1 MPKSSTIG
9 SLLLK
14 IGAQIDKN
22 SFETGNKLVD
32 GVANSFN
39 KLIGSARN
47 ASLVLGTTA
56 IATGV
61 LESKAYKTSEAIGIS
76 TETLDLW
83 KASAKI
89 AGLSADSL
97 VSSMAKVSDVMANEK
112 WDTGKLVAFEKELD
126 KLGMSYSELRD
137 LSPDKAV
144 EKIMDRAQEL
154 LAGGAGMSEMYAIIN
169 SVLGGG
175 AADLLTELN
184 RRGMTMADLLQ
195 GAQKTVFT
203 DSRTNQNAQNFN
215 VEVQT
220 LKTELQSMGALLGG
234 EVGGVL
240 EPYLKDI
247 NDWIQENG
255 PMIKSAIENIAKF
268 VGTIAQKVAPYASGI
283 ATITTALLAGD
294 MKTAGEAGEKLGL
307 QTSYDIISALLGE
320 DTAKEKLD
328 AGQIKKNLINEI
340 NKEAMNKYG
349 KYSNIDF
356 YDLSPNLQAAIIAF
370 RNENK
375 KNGDFSQVKN
385 LPKIKDGIMRPDGTV
400 TQVAPDDWVFA
411 ARNLGDLARAFVPQN
426 HTSISGGE
434 YIINQTFNING
445 GNDMPQVLRQ
455 QAYKGTQEG
464 LLEMMTQSTHKLQ
477 LMSGTR

>member
-220 LKTELQSMGALLGG
+220 LKAELQSMGALLGG

-268 VGTIAQKVAPYASGI
+268 VGTIAQKVAPYASGL

-294 MKTAGEAGEKLGL
+294 MKTAGEAGDKLGL

-328 AGQIKKNLINEI
+328 EGQIKTKLINEI
-340 NKEAMNKYG
+340 NFD
-349 KYSNIDF
+349 IC
-356 YDLSPNLQAAIIAF
+356 IC
-370 RNENK
+370 
-375 KNGDFSQVKN
+375 
-385 LPKIKDGIMRPDGTV
+385 
-400 TQVAPDDWVFA
+400 
-411 ARNLGDLARAFVPQN
+411 
-426 HTSISGGE
+426 
-434 YIINQTFNING
+434 
-445 GNDMPQVLRQ
+445 
-455 QAYKGTQEG
+455 
-464 LLEMMTQSTHKLQ
+464 
-477 LMSGTR
+477 

>member
-1 MPKSSTIG
+1 MSKSSTIG

-61 LESKAYKTSEAIGIS
+61 LESKAYKTSEAIGVS
-76 TETLDLW
+76 TEILDLW

-184 RRGMTMADLLQ
+184 RRGLTMADLLQ

-220 LKTELQSMGALLGG
+220 LKAELQSIGSL
-234 EVGGVL
+234 VGSEFGKVL
-240 EPYLKDI
+240 TPLFSDLNK
-247 NDWIQENG
+247 WIQDNSET
-255 PMIKSAIENIAKF
+255 IKSAIENIAKF
-268 VGTIAQKVAPYASGI
+268 VEKIVNSDFMKDTGKTVTAALKLIGGDKKGALDELKKTSAYQNAVTVGSLNQMVKDYAAANGI
-283 ATITTALLAGD
+283 KDGWKLKFDEVPEYIQQAILDYYANGGN
-294 MKTAGEAGEKLGL
+294 KTWSPIDYNSTK
-307 QTSYDIISALLGE
+307 SA
-320 DTAKEKLD
+320 AKNY
-328 AGQIKKNLINEI
+328 GV
-340 NKEAMNKYG
+340 MN
-349 KYSNIDF
+349 
-356 YDLSPNLQAAIIAF
+356 
-370 RNENK
+370 
-375 KNGDFSQVKN
+375 
-385 LPKIKDGIMRPDGTV
+385 DGIMRPDGTV

-426 HTSISGGE
+426 HTSVSGGE

-464 LLEMMTQSTHKLQ
+464 LLEMMTESTRRLQ

>member
-47 ASLVLGTTA
+47 AALVLGTTA

-61 LESKAYKTSEAIGIS
+61 IESKAYKTSEAIGVS

-83 KASAKI
+83 KATAKI

-137 LSPDKAV
+137 LSPDEAV
-144 EKIMDRAQEL
+144 VKIMDRAQEL
-154 LAGGAGMSEMYAIIN
+154 LGSGTSMSEMYAILS

-203 DSRTNQNAQNFN
+203 DSKTNQNAQNFN

-220 LKTELQSMGALLGG
+220 LKAEMQSIGSLIGSEFG
-234 EVGGVL
+234 NVL
-240 EPYLKDI
+240 TPLFSDLNK
-247 NDWIQENG
+247 WIQDNSET
-255 PMIKSAIENIAKF
+255 IKSAIENIAKF
-268 VGTIAQKVAPYASGI
+268 VEKIVNSDFMKDTGKTVTAALKLIGGDKKGALEALKETSAYQNSVTVGNLNTMLNDYAKANGI
-283 ATITTALLAGD
+283 KDYWKLQFEDVPDYIQQALIDYYANGGNRSWSPID
-294 MKTAGEAGEKLGL
+294 YKSTKAAVKDYG
-307 QTSYDIISALLGE
+307 ISL
-320 DTAKEKLD
+320 
-328 AGQIKKNLINEI
+328 
-340 NKEAMNKYG
+340 
-349 KYSNIDF
+349 
-356 YDLSPNLQAAIIAF
+356 
-370 RNENK
+370 
-375 KNGDFSQVKN
+375 
-385 LPKIKDGIMRPDGTV
+385 KDGIMRPDGTV

-411 ARNLGDLARAFVPQN
+411 ARNLGDLARAFVPQD
-426 HTSISGGE
+426 HTSVSGGE
-434 YIINQTFNING
+434 YVINQTFNING
-445 GNDMPQVLRQ
+445 GNDMPQVLKQ
-455 QAYKGTQEG
+455 QAYRGTQEG
-464 LLEMMTQSTHKLQ
+464 LLEMMAQSTRRLQ